1 MDPTGSERTHASADA
16 TRQDIY
22 AGRRME
28 WRWVLIG
35 VIVIAGVGTLLAA
48 FLAAFGLDVSSW
60 IAGLLVV
67 TAAFALGGLVIGLL
81 SPGYTVWEA
90 GFASVL
96 AALALVFLAAR
107 LLEAGG
113 GILGVLPLATGWG
126 LLCGLAGG
134 RLGEW
139 LQHRADS

>member
-1 MDPTGSERTHASADA
+1 MGPTDSDRADA
-16 TRQDIY
+16 RRQDIY
-22 AGRRME
+22 SGRRME

-48 FLAAFGLDVSSW
+48 FLTAFRIEVSGW
-60 IAGLLVV
+60 GAGLLVV
-67 TAAFALGGLVIGLL
+67 TAAFALGGFVIGLL

-96 AALALVFLAAR
+96 AALALVFLADR
-107 LLEAGG
+107 LLQAGG
-113 GILGVLPLATGWG
+113 GVFGLLPLAIGWG
-126 LLCGLAGG
+126 LVCGLAGG

-139 LQHRADS
+139 FQHRSGTASA